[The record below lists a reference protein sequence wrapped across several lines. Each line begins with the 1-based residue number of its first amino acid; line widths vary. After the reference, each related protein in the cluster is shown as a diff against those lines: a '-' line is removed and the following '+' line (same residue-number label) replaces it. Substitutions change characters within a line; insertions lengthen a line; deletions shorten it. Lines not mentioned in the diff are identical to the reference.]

1 MSALER
7 GRGLPHGVIGN
18 GAITAIVHPDT
29 GIDWLCLPRLDGPS
43 LFGRLLDAR
52 AGGSFAFEST
62 DEGASWEAAYVQGTN
77 VLRTEVRAASGS
89 FEVLDFAPWRP
100 EEGPEGS
107 PVELVRLIR
116 PLAGVP
122 RLRVRF
128 DPRPDYARGAFEPEL
143 RIDGLSFRSA
153 GTAVQ
158 LESSL
163 PGDELLAGDATE
175 LHEPAWFRLSA
186 RESRAPSAD
195 LASVESDLDAT
206 VRAWRAWT
214 AGLETG
220 GFADAEVLRSALC
233 LKLLASPST
242 GATAAAATTSLP
254 EAIGEERTWDY
265 RFCWLRDSV
274 FTVEALRRLGRPAEG
289 RAYLEFVLRV
299 AGEGTLQPLYGL
311 DGERDLEELILDH
324 LDGFLGTRPVRIG
337 NAAALQTQHDLMGE
351 IVLALRTLLTDEDL
365 AGDRAGAWF
374 GLLERMVEKSLEAYL
389 QPDLGIWEYRDQP
402 RVYLFSQA
410 MCWAAVHHGAALA
423 TRMGHHARAEAWRA
437 RASEMREVILDRGF
451 DPALGMFVQAFDE
464 ENPDA
469 ANLLLPS
476 IGIVDARDG
485 RFLSTIERY
494 RELLVQDH
502 GVMRYLHSDDFGEP
516 ASTFTVCS
524 FWWCEALAQAGE
536 VEEARA
542 RFDALIARA
551 NPVGLFSEDLDAQ
564 SGELLGNFPQ
574 AYTHIGLIHAALTI
588 GAAER
593 GESWSRAW
601 A

>member
-1 MSALER
+1 MSVAER
-7 GRGLPHGVIGN
+7 GRGLPYGVVGN
-18 GAITAIVHPDT
+18 GAVTAIVHPDT

-43 LFGRLLDAR
+43 VFGRLLDAR
-52 AGGSFAFEST
+52 EGGSFAF
-62 DEGASWEAAYVQGTN
+62 ASAEEDAAFEAAYMDGTN
-77 VLRTEVRAASGS
+77 VLRTEVRSASGA

-100 EEGPEGS
+100 AEGPAGS
-107 PVELVRLIR
+107 PVELVRLVR
-116 PLAGVP
+116 PLAGTP
-122 RLRVRF
+122 RLRVCF

-143 RIDGLSFRSA
+143 LIDGLRFRSS

-158 LESSL
+158 LEGSL
-163 PGDELLAGDATE
+163 SGEEVLAGEAIE
-175 LHEPAWFRLSA
+175 LREPVWFRLAA
-186 RESRAPSAD
+186 RESRAPYAD
-195 LASVESDLDAT
+195 LAAVEAELDAT
-206 VRAWRAWT
+206 ARAWRAWA
-214 AGLETG
+214 AGVETG

-242 GATAAAATTSLP
+242 GATAAAATTSVP
-254 EAIGEERTWDY
+254 ESIGEERTWDY

-299 AGEGTLQPLYGL
+299 AQGGALQPLYGL

-351 IVLALRTLLTDEDL
+351 VVLALGTLLTDDDL
-365 AGDRAGAWF
+365 AGDGAGRWF
-374 GLLERMVEKSLEAYL
+374 GLLERMVEESLEAYL

-402 RVYLFSQA
+402 RVHLFSQA
-410 MCWAAVHHGAALA
+410 MCWAAVHHGAVLA
-423 TRMGHHARAEAWRA
+423 GRMGRRARAEGWRA
-437 RASEMREVILDRGF
+437 RADEMREVILARGF
-451 DPALGMFVQAFDE
+451 DPALGMFVQAFGE
-464 ENPDA
+464 GNPDA

-485 RFLSTIERY
+485 RFRSTIDRY
-494 RELLVQDH
+494 RELLVRDH

-516 ASTFTVCS
+516 TSTFTVCS

-536 VEEARA
+536 VEEARE
-542 RFDALIARA
+542 RFDALLARA
-551 NPVGLFSEDLDAQ
+551 NPVGLFSEDLDAE

-588 GAAER
+588 GAAQR
-593 GESWSRAW
+593 GEGGARAW
-601 A
+601 T

>member
-1 MSALER
+1 MCARER

-18 GAITAIVHPDT
+18 GGITAIVHPDT

-43 LFGRLLDAR
+43 VFGRLLDVQE
-52 AGGSFAFEST
+52 GGSFAFESA
-62 DEGASWEAAYVQGTN
+62 DEGASFAASYVQGTN
-77 VLRTEVRAASGS
+77 VLRTEVSAASGT

-100 EEGPEGS
+100 DEGPDGS
-107 PVELVRLIR
+107 PLELVRLVR

-143 RIDGLSFRSA
+143 LVDGLRFRSA

-158 LESSL
+158 LEGSL
-163 PGDELLAGDATE
+163 PGEELLAGGVIE
-175 LHEPAWFRLSA
+175 LHEPLWFRIAA
-186 RESRAPSAD
+186 REARASSAD
-195 LASVESDLDAT
+195 LASVGSELDAT
-206 VRAWRAWT
+206 VGAWRAW
-214 AGLETG
+214 AASLETG

-242 GATAAAATTSLP
+242 GATAAAVTTSVP
-254 EAIGEERTWDY
+254 ESIGEERTWDY

-289 RAYLEFVLRV
+289 RAYLDFVLRV
-299 AGEGTLQPLYGL
+299 AGTGPLQPLYGL

-351 IVLALRTLLTDEDL
+351 IVLALRTLLADGDL
-365 AGDRAGAWF
+365 TGDRAGPWF
-374 GLLERMVEKSLEAYL
+374 GLLERMVEESLEAYL

-423 TRMGHHARAEAWRA
+423 DRMGRHARAEEWRA
-437 RASEMREVILDRGF
+437 RAAEMREVILDRGF

-464 ENPDA
+464 GNPDA

-485 RFLSTIERY
+485 RFRSTIERY
-494 RELLVQDH
+494 RELLVRDH

-516 ASTFTVCS
+516 TSTFTVCS

-536 VEEARA
+536 LEEARE
-542 RFDALIARA
+542 RFDALLARA
-551 NPVGLFSEDLDAQ
+551 NPLGLFSEDLDAQ

-574 AYTHIGLIHAALTI
+574 AYTHIGLIHAARTI
-588 GAAER
+588 GAVQR
-593 GESWSRAW
+593 GEGGPRAW